1 VGLAIHRG
9 KRKSSL
15 KPVKQSGG
23 QNYGQAYYIVGLPLL
38 VMAPIAST
46 PRKAKKPKL

>member
-1 VGLAIHRG
+1 LLELGRRRKKIFAKKYFFQALVGLAIHRG

-23 QNYGQAYYIVGLPLL
+23 QNYG
-38 VMAPIAST
+38 
-46 PRKAKKPKL
+46 